1 MSSDHPG
8 TDTSSAPAEAAP
20 HSEKAA
26 SGETEG
32 KPPSKSKITGPVDIG
47 SGRHQYTVHGTKFE
61 VPKKYQL
68 TKAVGFGAYGF
79 VCAAINTENNSKYA
93 IKKCQ
98 NVFHEIEDGKR
109 ILREIRL
116 LTFFKHENLLTICDL
131 LAPRDRFKFEEI
143 YIVSDLMDTDLN
155 NVLRSKQK
163 LTEEHYQYFIYQVL
177 RGLKYI
183 HSASVLHRDLK
194 PANLLTNISCDLRI
208 CDFGLSRGFNSND
221 CMQELT
227 DYVVT
232 RYYRAPELL
241 LMCTQYTPAIDIWSC
256 GCIFAELMNR
266 KQLFQGRDY
275 LHQLSLICDAL
286 GTPEEADLQ
295 WLHNPEALRYLKSMP
310 RKNPKELE
318 VLIPKLT
325 NPSAEDFLR
334 KMLIF
339 NPEKRQTAEQLLAH
353 PYLAPLHDPND
364 EPTAPRRFSWEFDQK
379 PMKEPELRQ
388 LFWEEICKFHPDL
401 PSQAPEM
408 PLSPLSPSGGYLP
421 REPAKAEAPPTK

>member
-1 MSSDHPG
+1 MSAEERAG
-8 TDTSSAPAEAAP
+8 TPP
-20 HSEKAA
+20 
-26 SGETEG
+26 EG
-32 KPPSKSKITGPVDIG
+32 DIPKSKTKIHGPVDAG
-47 SGRHQYTVHGTKFE
+47 QGRHQYTVHGTKFE
-61 VPKKYQL
+61 IPTKYQL

-79 VCAAINTENNSKYA
+79 VCAALNTENNSKNA

-131 LAPRDRFKFEEI
+131 LPPRDRLKFDEM

-208 CDFGLSRGFNSND
+208 CDFGLSRGFNAND
-221 CMQELT
+221 CHQELT

-275 LHQLSLICDAL
+275 LQQLSLICDAL
-286 GTPEEADLQ
+286 GTPEEEDLE

-310 RKNPKELE
+310 RKSPKAL
-318 VLIPKLT
+318 VTLIPKLT
-325 NPSAEDFLR
+325 NPLAVDFLH
-334 KMLIF
+334 KMLVF
-339 NPEKRQTAEQLLAH
+339 NPEKRQTADQLMAH
-353 PYLAPLHDPND
+353 PYLAPLHDPSD
-364 EPTAPRRFSWEFDQK
+364 EPVAPRKFTWEFDHTA
-379 PMKEPELRQ
+379 MKEPELRQ
-388 LFWEEICKFHPDL
+388 HFFEEICKFHPELRTAGDEPSPRPPGSL
-401 PSQAPEM
+401 PT
-408 PLSPLSPSGGYLP
+408 SPVLP
-421 REPAKAEAPPTK
+421 PP